1 MPRTLPVPVAGAIVK
16 DATTPVYLLEMG
28 FSSTV
33 RAATWDT
40 AISWN
45 GLNWIASGIEVA
57 NLSDTQARLKFP
69 NGKADPWLALVLNE
83 GVRGRSISI
92 YEHHTDLA
100 SSPQTGAVLLF
111 TGIMDELSITQ
122 DISLTIIESSQAK
135 TFPPTSIDRPIY
147 NYLLTTGLVLVWGP
161 DKIVVN

>member
-1 MPRTLPVPVAGAIVK
+1 MARTLPTAVSSAIAK

-40 AISWN
+40 AITWN
-45 GLNWIASGIEVA
+45 SATWIASGIEVA
-57 NLSDTQARLKFP
+57 NLGDRGARVKFP

-92 YEHHTDLA
+92 YEHYTDST

-122 DISLTIIESSQAK
+122 GISLSIIESSQAK
-135 TFPPTSIDRPIY
+135 TFPPTSIDRPTY
-147 NYLLTTGLVLVWGP
+147 NYLLTTGTVLVWGP

>member
-1 MPRTLPVPVAGAIVK
+1 MTRTLTTTQSAAIK
-16 DATTPVYLLEMG
+16 KNATTPVYLLEMG

-40 AISWN
+40 AITWDTRT
-45 GLNWIASGIEVA
+45 WIASGIEVA
-57 NLSDTQARLKFP
+57 NLGDKSARVKFP
-69 NGKADPWLALVLNE
+69 NGEADPWLALVLNE

-92 YEHHTDLA
+92 YEPHTDTT

-111 TGIMDELSITQ
+111 TGIMDELTITK

-135 TFPPTSIDRPIY
+135 TFPPTSIDRPTY
-147 NYLLTTGLVLVWGP
+147 NYLLTTGTVLVWGP